1 MASFVEKLLATAIKS
16 DRSYLVLIS
25 GQQGIGKTSF
35 AIYAAYTAY
44 RNYAKVLRHL
54 YFEADDFF
62 KDTASMNFFKDTA
75 SKTEPLPAAI
85 FDDAGVWL
93 SRQRW
98 YEKETVYL
106 GNLLQLSRNLFRL
119 VIFTT
124 PSENLPKQIVTHLNY
139 VIRALSVEER
149 GNMTAGVIY
158 KKSYTH
164 AFENS
169 YGRVEGIIRWPRRYP
184 DDVYE
189 AYSII
194 RSVKAAKF
202 KAMAA
207 VASGFK
213 EEARKVIE
221 VTRESIDLGRL
232 RELIVKLGGDE
243 DDVKVIE
250 ERVIATLNYSIE

>member
-16 DRSYLVLIS
+16 DRSYLVLVS

-35 AIYAAYTAY
+35 AIHATFTAY

-62 KDTASMNFFKDTA
+62 KDTATM
-75 SKTEPLPAAI
+75 TEPLPVAI

-189 AYSII
+189 AYNII

-213 EEARKVIE
+213 EEARKAIE

>member
-1 MASFVEKLLATAIKS
+1 MPGSFIEKLLTSAIKN
-16 DRSYLVLIS
+16 DRSYLVLVS

-35 AIYAAYTAY
+35 AIHAAYIAY
-44 RNYAKVLRHL
+44 GNYAKALRRL
-54 YFEADDFF
+54 YFEASDFF
-62 KDTASMNFFKDTA
+62 KDTASF
-75 SKTEPLPAAI
+75 TEPQLVAV

-98 YEKETVYL
+98 YEKDVVYL
-106 GNLLQLSRNLFRL
+106 GNLLQLARNLFRL

-124 PSENLPKQIVTHLNY
+124 PSENLPRQVITHLNY
-139 VIRALSVEER
+139 VVRAI
-149 GNMTAGVIY
+149 GVQDGGRVTVGAIY
-158 KKSYTH
+158 RKSYTH
-164 AFENS
+164 AYEES

-189 AYSII
+189 AYNII
-194 RSVKAAKF
+194 RAAKVAKF

-213 EEARKVIE
+213 EEAKKALE
-221 VTRESIDLGRL
+221 AARESIDLGRL

-243 DDVKVIE
+243 DDVKAIE
-250 ERVIATLNYSIE
+250 ERVTSALDYPVE

>member
-1 MASFVEKLLATAIKS
+1 MASFIEKLLATAIKS
-16 DRSYLVLIS
+16 DRSYLVLVS

-35 AIYAAYTAY
+35 AIYATFTAY

-54 YFEADDFF
+54 YFEAYDFF
-62 KDTASMNFFKDTA
+62 KDIASMKDTT
-75 SKTEPLPAAI
+75 SMTKPLPVAI

-149 GNMTAGVIY
+149 GNITAGVIY

-169 YGRVEGIIRWPRRYP
+169 YGRVEGVIRWPRRYP

-194 RSVKAAKF
+194 RSVKVAKF
-202 KAMAA
+202 KAIAA
-207 VASGFK
+207 AASGFK
-213 EEARKVIE
+213 EEAKKAIE
-221 VTRESIDLGRL
+221 AARESIDLGRL

-243 DDVKVIE
+243 EDVKAIE

>member
-1 MASFVEKLLATAIKS
+1 MAGSFIEKLLTSAIKN
-16 DRSYLVLIS
+16 DRSYLVLVS

-35 AIYAAYTAY
+35 AINAAYMAY
-44 RNYAKVLRHL
+44 RNYAKALRRL
-54 YFEADDFF
+54 YFEASDFF
-62 KDTASMNFFKDTA
+62 KDTASF
-75 SKTEPLPAAI
+75 TEPQLVAI

-98 YEKETVYL
+98 YEKDVVYL
-106 GNLLQLSRNLFRL
+106 GNLLQLARNLFRL

-124 PSENLPKQIVTHLNY
+124 PSENLPRQVITHLNY
-139 VIRALSVEER
+139 VVRAIGVQDR
-149 GNMTAGVIY
+149 GRVTVGAIY
-158 KKSYTH
+158 RKSYTH
-164 AFENS
+164 AYEES

-189 AYSII
+189 AYNII
-194 RSVKAAKF
+194 RAAKVAKF

-213 EEARKVIE
+213 EEAKKALE
-221 VTRESIDLGRL
+221 AARESIDLGRL

-243 DDVKVIE
+243 DDVKAIE
-250 ERVIATLNYSIE
+250 ERVTSALDYPVE

>member
-16 DRSYLVLIS
+16 DRSYLVLVS

-35 AIYAAYTAY
+35 AIHAAFTAY
-44 RNYAKVLRHL
+44 CNYAKVLRHL

-62 KDTASMNFFKDTA
+62 KGTASMTK
-75 SKTEPLPAAI
+75 PLPVAI

-149 GNMTAGVIY
+149 GNTTAGVIY

-194 RSVKAAKF
+194 RSVKVAKF

-213 EEARKVIE
+213 EEAKKMLE
-221 VTRESIDLGRL
+221 AARESIDMRRL
-232 RELIVKLGGDE
+232 RELIAKLGGDD
-243 DDVKVIE
+243 DDVKAIE
-250 ERVIATLNYSIE
+250 ERVTNALDYTVD

>member
-1 MASFVEKLLATAIKS
+1 MASFIEKLLATAIKS
-16 DRSYLVLIS
+16 DRSYLILVS

-35 AIYAAYTAY
+35 AIHATFTAY
-44 RNYAKVLRHL
+44 LNYAKVLRHL

-62 KDTASMNFFKDTA
+62 KDTASMTK
-75 SKTEPLPAAI
+75 SLPVAV

-106 GNLLQLSRNLFRL
+106 GNLLQLSRNLFKL

-169 YGRVEGIIRWPRRYP
+169 YGRVEGVIRWPRRYP

-194 RSVKAAKF
+194 RSVKVAKF
-202 KAMAA
+202 KAIAA
-207 VASGFK
+207 AASGFK
-213 EEARKVIE
+213 EEAKKAIE
-221 VTRESIDLGRL
+221 AVRESIDLERL

-243 DDVKVIE
+243 DDMKVIE
-250 ERVIATLNYSIE
+250 ERVTSALDYTVD

>member
-1 MASFVEKLLATAIKS
+1 MPGSFIEKLLTSAIKN
-16 DRSYLVLIS
+16 DRSYLVLVS

-35 AIYAAYTAY
+35 AIHAAYMAY
-44 RNYAKVLRHL
+44 RNYAKALRRL
-54 YFEADDFF
+54 YFEASDFF
-62 KDTASMNFFKDTA
+62 KDTASF
-75 SKTEPLPAAI
+75 TEPQLVAI

-98 YEKETVYL
+98 YEKDVVYL
-106 GNLLQLSRNLFRL
+106 GNLLQLARNLFRL

-124 PSENLPKQIVTHLNY
+124 PSENLPRQVITHLNY
-139 VIRALSVEER
+139 VVRAIGVQDR
-149 GNMTAGVIY
+149 GRVTVGAIY
-158 KKSYTH
+158 RKSYTH
-164 AFENS
+164 AYEES

-189 AYSII
+189 AYNII
-194 RSVKAAKF
+194 RAAKVAKF

-213 EEARKVIE
+213 EEAKKALE
-221 VTRESIDLGRL
+221 AARESIDLGRL

-250 ERVIATLNYSIE
+250 ERVTSALDYTIE